1 MQPDGKVSP
10 TESVAA
16 YVRDDAVDAV
26 VHYCDGGHLCELSF
40 SRGAAH
46 WRLTDMNANFAGR
59 GATLNPAAGG
69 PLSAHVRSDG
79 VDSVNYVDSSGEL
92 DEMYLTSDQWGATS
106 FTDHPDFGGKGYT
119 RYRRYQFGRLR
130 GQEQR

>member
-1 MQPDGKVSP
+1 MRSILCLCPLPLLLLAACSSSSSTEASNSGNAALSLGPASAVQPDGKVSP

-59 GATLNPAAGG
+59 GA
-69 PLSAHVRSDG
+69 
-79 VDSVNYVDSSGEL
+79 
-92 DEMYLTSDQWGATS
+92 
-106 FTDHPDFGGKGYT
+106 
-119 RYRRYQFGRLR
+119 
-130 GQEQR
+130 